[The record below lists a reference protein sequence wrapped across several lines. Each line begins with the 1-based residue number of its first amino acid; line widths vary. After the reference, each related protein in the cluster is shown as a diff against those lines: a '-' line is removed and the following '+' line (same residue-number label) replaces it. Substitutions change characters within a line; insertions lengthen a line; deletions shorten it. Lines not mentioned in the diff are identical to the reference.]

1 MRAPG
6 CSWLEQAVFRKL
18 RAHAHAGV
26 LDLEFKNGG
35 VILDGAPGD
44 PGVDGPALL
53 VIAHGVAEQVQ
64 QDLPQVEGAA
74 QHPDRLLGQGVAA
87 IGQAGALHQ
96 GLVQGAHLAQQV
108 GQVKGDVL

>member
-1 MRAPG
+1 MLLAEG
-6 CSWLEQAVFRKL
+6 LEQAVFRKL

-96 GLVQGAHLAQQV
+96 GLVQGAHLAQQI
-108 GQVKGDVL
+108 GQVEGDVL